1 MTIKTKKIIAYIM
14 ASVIF
19 IAAIIEPISWI
30 MQELEVK
37 EYLERWFPIL
47 STLALWLFALYFVL
61 KSFRYNPCIY
71 TKIVSLIY
79 FFIQTFNLIAYF
91 TRFGIEFYNI
101 FIYPI
106 FVITIMGLIL
116 IKIIRWG
123 LSKHS

>member
-1 MTIKTKKIIAYIM
+1 M

-37 EYLERWFPIL
+37 EYLEYWFPVL
-47 STLALWLFALYFVL
+47 STLSLWVFALYFVL

-91 TRFGIEFYNI
+91 SQFGIEFYNI

-123 LSKHS
+123 LYKRS

>member
-1 MTIKTKKIIAYIM
+1 MKTKKTIAYIM

-30 MQELEVK
+30 IQELEVK

-47 STLALWLFALYFVL
+47 STFALWLFALYFVL

-91 TRFGIEFYNI
+91 TQFGIEFYNI

-123 LSKHS
+123 LSKRS

>member
-1 MTIKTKKIIAYIM
+1 MIKTKKIIAYIM

-30 MQELEVK
+30 MQESEIK
-37 EYLERWFPIL
+37 EYLEYWFPIL
-47 STLALWLFALYFVL
+47 STFALWLFALYFVL

-91 TRFGIEFYNI
+91 TQFGIEFYNI

-123 LSKHS
+123 LSKRS

>member
-1 MTIKTKKIIAYIM
+1 MIKTKKIIAYIM

-30 MQELEVK
+30 IQELEVK

-47 STLALWLFALYFVL
+47 STFALWLFALYFVL

-91 TRFGIEFYNI
+91 TQFGIEFYNI

>member
-1 MTIKTKKIIAYIM
+1 M

-30 MQELEVK
+30 IQELEVK
-37 EYLERWFPIL
+37 GYLERWFPIL

-91 TRFGIEFYNI
+91 TRFGIDFYNI

-123 LSKHS
+123 LSKRS

>member
-30 MQELEVK
+30 MHELEVK
-37 EYLERWFPIL
+37 EYLEFWFPIL

-91 TRFGIEFYNI
+91 TQFGIEFYNI